1 MNIKILEYIHLYNPM
16 KNQKVATILHR
27 IADYL
32 EMDGTDFRTKAYR
45 RAAHTVEYLSTDIEE
60 IRAQRRLQELPGIG
74 KHIAIKI
81 EEILDTGSLQ
91 YYEELKQE
99 FPLDYE
105 ALLSVEGLGP
115 KTIKQLYQELGVKTL
130 DDLEREA
137 KRHHIHRLKG
147 LGVKTEQKILQNLE
161 FARKNTGRRLLGQV
175 LPMAREMKHEIERL
189 QMVEQVEIAGSIR
202 RRKET
207 VGDVDIL
214 TITNQ
219 PQKVME
225 SFTSMERVEEVI
237 AKGPSKSTVRLVD
250 GMEVDLRVFQEEVFG
265 SAMVYFTGSKE
276 MNIELRKIAI
286 QKGLKLNEYG
296 VFRGEDQLAGQTEED
311 VFRALGL
318 DYIEPELRENRGEVE
333 AAQTGKLPHLM
344 EKQDIRGDLHTHT
357 TWSDGKSEIR
367 ELTTSAIERG
377 YEYIAITDHSGNLP
391 VANAMDEEQI
401 QGQMKEIDILNQE
414 IDGIIILKG
423 IEVNINSLGKLDLPD
438 SILEEMDLVVAAV
451 HAGQRPDPES
461 LTNRILEAMENEYVD
476 IIAHPTG
483 RKIQERLAH
492 DLNMERVFQMA
503 NDTGTFLEINSQPNR
518 LDLKDNHV
526 KKALDYSC
534 HMAVNTDAHRF
545 DQLGYMELGVATARR
560 GWAQKK
566 DIVNT
571 LPLKKL
577 LKVLK

>member
-1 MNIKILEYIHLYNPM
+1 M

-32 EMDGTDFRTKAYR
+32 EMDGTDFRTKAYS
-45 RAAHTVEYLSTDIEE
+45 RAAHTVESLSTDIEE
-60 IRAQRRLQELPGIG
+60 IRAQGKLLELPGIG

-91 YYEELKQE
+91 YYEELKKE

-115 KTIKQLYQELGVKTL
+115 KTIKQLYKELGVKNL

-161 FARKNTGRRLLGQV
+161 FARKNTGRRLMGQV
-175 LPMAREMKHEIERL
+175 LPLAREIKHELEKLHI
-189 QMVEQVEIAGSIR
+189 VDQVEIAGSIR

-225 SFTSMERVEEVI
+225 LFTSMERVEEVI
-237 AKGPSKSTVRLVD
+237 AKGPSKSTVRLID
-250 GMEVDLRVFQEEVFG
+250 GMEVDLRVFQKEVFG

-296 VFRGEDQLAGQTEED
+296 VFRGDDQIAGQTEND
-311 VFRALGL
+311 VFEALGL
-318 DYIEPELRENRGEVE
+318 GYIEPELRENRGEVE
-333 AAQTGKLPHLM
+333 AAQTGNLPHLV
-344 EKQDIRGDLHTHT
+344 EKHDILGDLHIHT
-357 TWSDGKSEIR
+357 TWSDGKSEIKDMA
-367 ELTTSAIERG
+367 TSARERG
-377 YEYIAITDHSGNLP
+377 YEYIAITDHSGSLSI
-391 VANAMDEEQI
+391 ASAMDEEQI
-401 QGQMKEIDILNQE
+401 QGQVEEINSINQE
-414 IDGIIILKG
+414 IDGIMILKG
-423 IEVNINSLGKLDLPD
+423 IEVNITSLGKPDIPD

-451 HAGQRPDPES
+451 HSGQRPDPES
-461 LTNRILEAMENEYVD
+461 FIDRISGAMENEYVN

-483 RKIQERLAH
+483 RKIQEKLAH
-492 DLNMERVFQMA
+492 DLNMEKVFQTA
-503 NDTGTFLEINSQPNR
+503 NDTGTILEVNSQPNR
-518 LDLKDNHV
+518 LDLRDIHV

-534 HMAVNTDAHRF
+534 HLAVNTDSHRLH
-545 DQLGYMELGVATARR
+545 QLGFMELGVATARR
-560 GWAQKK
+560 GWAEKK

-571 LPLKKL
+571 LPIKKL

>member
-1 MNIKILEYIHLYNPM
+1 M

-45 RAAHTVEYLSTDIEE
+45 RAAHTVESLSTDIEG
-60 IRAQRRLQELPGIG
+60 IRAQGKLQELPGIG
-74 KHIAIKI
+74 THIAIKI

-91 YYEELKQE
+91 YYEELKQK

-105 ALLSVEGLGP
+105 ALLSVEGIGP
-115 KTIKQLYQELGVKTL
+115 KTIKQLYQELGVKNL

-147 LGVKTEQKILQNLE
+147 LGMKTEQKILQNLE
-161 FARKNTGRRLLGQV
+161 FSRKNTGRRLLGQV
-175 LPMAREMKHEIERL
+175 LPMAREMKHEIEKL
-189 QMVEQVEIAGSIR
+189 PMVEQVEIAGSIR

-225 SFTSMERVEEVI
+225 FFTKMERVDEVI

-296 VFRGEDQLAGQTEED
+296 VFRDEEQMAGHTEED
-311 VFRALGL
+311 VFRVLGL
-318 DYIEPELRENRGEVE
+318 DYIEPELRENMGELE
-333 AAQTGKLPHLM
+333 AARTGKLPQLI
-344 EKQDIRGDLHTHT
+344 EKENILGDLHMHT

-367 ELTTSAIERG
+367 ELATSARERG
-377 YEYIAITDHSGNLP
+377 YEYIAITDHSGSLP
-391 VANAMDEEQI
+391 VSSAMDKEQI
-401 QGQMKEIDILNQE
+401 QGQMKEIDSLNQE
-414 IDGIIILKG
+414 INGITILKG
-423 IEVNINSLGKLDLPD
+423 IEVNITSLGKLDIPY

-451 HAGQRPDPES
+451 HAGQRSYPDN
-461 LTNRILEAMENEYVD
+461 LTDMVLGAMENEYVD

-483 RKIQERLAH
+483 RKIQERLDH
-492 DLNMERVFQMA
+492 DLNLERVFQMA
-503 NDTGTFLEINSQPNR
+503 NDTGTFLEVNSQPDR
-518 LDLKDNHV
+518 LDLRDIHV
-526 KKALDYSC
+526 KKALEYSC
-534 HMAVNTDAHRF
+534 QLAVNTDAHRH
-545 DQLGYMELGVATARR
+545 DQLGNMELGVATVRR

>member
-1 MNIKILEYIHLYNPM
+1 M
-16 KNQKVATILHR
+16 KNQKVSTILHR

-32 EMDGTDFRTKAYR
+32 EMDGNDFRTKAYR
-45 RAAHTVEYLSTDIEE
+45 RAAHTVESLSTDIEE
-60 IRAQRRLQELPGIG
+60 IRAQGRLQQLPGIG

-115 KTIKQLYQELGVKTL
+115 KTIKHLYQELGVKNL

-147 LGVKTEQKILQNLE
+147 LGVKTEQKILQNLD

-175 LPMAREMKHEIERL
+175 LTMAREMKQEIEKL
-189 QMVEQVEIAGSIR
+189 QIVQQVEIAGSIR

-219 PQKVME
+219 PQEVME
-225 SFTSMERVEEVI
+225 FFTNMERVDEVI

-250 GMEVDLRVFQEEVFG
+250 GMEVDLRVFQKAVFG

-296 VFRGEDQLAGQTEED
+296 VFQGEDQLAGQTEED

-333 AAQTGKLPHLM
+333 AAQTGKLPQLV
-344 EKQDIRGDLHTHT
+344 QGLDIRGDLHMHT
-357 TWSDGKSEIR
+357 IWSDGKSGIR
-367 ELTTSAIERG
+367 ELATTAREKG
-377 YEYIAITDHSGNLP
+377 YEYIAITDHSGSLP
-391 VANAMDEEQI
+391 VASAMDEAQI
-401 QGQMKEIDILNQE
+401 HGQMKEIDRLNQE
-414 IDGIIILKG
+414 IDGIIILRG
-423 IEVNINSLGKLDLPD
+423 IEVNINSIGKPDLPD
-438 SILEEMDLVVAAV
+438 YILEEMDLVVAAL

-461 LTNRILEAMENEYVD
+461 LTKRILGAMENEYID
-476 IIAHPTG
+476 ILAHPTG
-483 RKIQERLAH
+483 RKILERQAH
-492 DLNMERVFQMA
+492 DLNLEKVFQTA
-503 NDTGTFLEINSQPNR
+503 NDTGTFLELNSQPNR
-518 LDLKDNHV
+518 LDLKDIHV
-526 KKALDYSC
+526 KKALEYRC
-534 HMAVNTDAHRF
+534 LLAVNSDAHHV
-545 DQLGYMELGVATARR
+545 DQMDYMELGVATARR
-560 GWAQKK
+560 GWAGKK
-566 DIVNT
+566 NIVNT

-577 LKVLK
+577 IKLLQ